1 MYREKAAT
9 YNIYESLTSFFPLLH
24 ICAWERKLEE
34 LNSYIK
40 VVLSLDTFGEYQIDT
55 FLCTHKKGIT
65 YLLLEN
71 NC

>member
-40 VVLSLDTFGEYQIDT
+40 VVFSLDTFGEY
-55 FLCTHKKGIT
+55 
-65 YLLLEN
+65 
-71 NC
+71 